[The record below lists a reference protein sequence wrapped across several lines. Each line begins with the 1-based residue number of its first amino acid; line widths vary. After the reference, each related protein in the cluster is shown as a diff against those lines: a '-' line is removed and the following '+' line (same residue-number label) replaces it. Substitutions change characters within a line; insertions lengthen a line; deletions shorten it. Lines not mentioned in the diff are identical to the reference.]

1 MEKKIK
7 KYSKDALER
16 RLERLEESL
25 RKERQRQTEVWNRQG
40 FGHAQRHSKAGISFR
55 REDELKEKIDN
66 VKRLL
71 REVNDEHN
79 YAHALVEK
87 MKEERI

>member
-1 MEKKIK
+1 MESKTR
-7 KYSKDALER
+7 KYSKATLER

-25 RKERQRQTEVWNRQG
+25 RKERQRQNEVLNRQG
-40 FGHAQRHSKAGISFR
+40 FGYAMRHGRAGISFR

-71 REVNDEHN
+71 REV
-79 YAHALVEK
+79 
-87 MKEERI
+87 I

>member
-1 MEKKIK
+1 MENKTR
-7 KYSKDALER
+7 KYSKATLER

-25 RKERQRQTEVWNRQG
+25 RKERQRQTKVWNSQG

-71 REVNDEHN
+71 REANE
-79 YAHALVEK
+79 A
-87 MKEERI
+87 KELATPSYKR